1 MATRSERERWCC
13 IAAGDRRR
21 GGRWM
26 DSSRD
31 PFFTNLLQEG
41 SNLDNQFMK
50 SQYLNQVSQGAGQE
64 SQFST
69 KKESATKKS
78 RNGNFSKEEDNLL
91 ISAWL
96 NTSLDAVHGNEQK
109 SKTFWRRVGEYFHEH
124 KTFIS
129 ERTDNSLMNR
139 WSIIQLGTNKFC
151 GYFAQIESMR
161 KSGVN
166 EQDKEVHNTSFP
178 FKHCWNV
185 LRHQPKWFETYQ
197 KKNPKWS
204 RNSTSSPS
212 TPESVNLEEN
222 EISRDTHIQLE
233 RPIGKKKEKER
244 LKKLKSQDTT
254 SSPIVDLLIGMKE
267 EKKKGTEK
275 KLEMLEKSYIIHV
288 EKAELEKL
296 KEKKENHN
304 DGYEWDVPNATR
316 VVLSASNGNH

>member
-1 MATRSERERWCC
+1 MLSPYLKLR
-13 IAAGDRRR
+13 
-21 GGRWM
+21 M

-50 SQYLNQVSQGAGQE
+50 SQYLNQISEGAGQE

-69 KKESATKKS
+69 QKRICCKKVTQC
-78 RNGNFSKEEDNLL
+78 
-91 ISAWL
+91 
-96 NTSLDAVHGNEQK
+96 LDVVHGNEQK

-124 KTFIS
+124 KTFI
-129 ERTDNSLMNR
+129 NNIGKAKLMY
-139 WSIIQLGTNKFC
+139 QK
-151 GYFAQIESMR
+151 
-161 KSGVN
+161 
-166 EQDKEVHNTSFP
+166 VHNTSFP
-178 FKHCWNV
+178 FEHCWNV

-197 KKNPKWS
+197 KKNPKRS

-212 TPESVNLEEN
+212 TPELVNLEED
-222 EISRDTHIQLE
+222 EISRDAHIQLE

-254 SSPIVDLLIGMKE
+254 SSPIVDLLIDMKE
-267 EKKKGTEK
+267 DRKKGTEK

-296 KEKKENHN
+296 KEEERIMMM
-304 DGYEWDVPNATR
+304 DMSGMSPMQQEYYYQRQMEIIE
-316 VVLSASNGNH
+316 S

>member
-1 MATRSERERWCC
+1 MLSPYLKLR
-13 IAAGDRRR
+13 
-21 GGRWM
+21 M
-26 DSSRD
+26 DSSGD

-50 SQYLNQVSQGAGQE
+50 SQYLNQISQGAGQE

-69 KKESATKKS
+69 KKESVTKKS
-78 RNGNFSKEEDNLL
+78 RSGNFSKEEDNLL

-139 WSIIQLGTNKFC
+139 WSVIQLGTNKFC

-161 KSGVN
+161 ESGVN
-166 EQDKEVHNTSFP
+166 EQDK
-178 FKHCWNV
+178 
-185 LRHQPKWFETYQ
+185 
-197 KKNPKWS
+197 
-204 RNSTSSPS
+204 
-212 TPESVNLEEN
+212 
-222 EISRDTHIQLE
+222 
-233 RPIGKKKEKER
+233 IGKKEKER

-254 SSPIVDLLIGMKE
+254 SSPIVDLLIDMKE
-267 EKKKGTEK
+267 DRKKGTEK

-296 KEKKENHN
+296 KEEERIMMIDTSGMSPMQQEYYYQCQMEIIESRRK
-304 DGYEWDVPNATR
+304 
-316 VVLSASNGNH
+316 SNISE